1 MTRAL
6 EPVWDALQAALDAR
20 RDPLDDPRVAE
31 FLAERPDAAREYAEL
46 VLALERVG
54 RAEHGERRE
63 LVGGLHRGERRAR
76 AGRRG
81 RRALAIA
88 AAAVLL
94 VVLGAVALRVASR
107 APHDPARVVDAPR
120 PPERV
125 HDARAAEPGVEHY
138 RIESV
143 RVTPRSREL
152 VVVEDGRV
160 ARRTTTAES
169 TDALAATIEHT
180 TWAARGRE
188 LR

>member
-54 RAEHGERRE
+54 HAESVEPRER
-63 LVGGLHRGERRAR
+63 V
-76 AGRRG
+76 GRRG
-81 RRALAIA
+81 RRTLVLA

-107 APHDPARVVDAPR
+107 SPHDPARVVDAPR

-125 HDARAAEPGVEHY
+125 PDARAAEPGVEHY

>member
-54 RAEHGERRE
+54 HAESVEPRER
-63 LVGGLHRGERRAR
+63 V
-76 AGRRG
+76 GRRG